1 MAKSDQWKSRKRRS
15 DELVFGRFTDDFSN
29 PSRAEIWDQAILHY
43 EKSDYVL
50 SIVQLLEYLLNSQK
64 RT

>member
-1 MAKSDQWKSRKRRS
+1 MGFWQNLINGNQEKRRS

-50 SIVQLLEYLLNSQK
+50 SIVQLLEYLLN
-64 RT
+64 